1 MKKKKRT
8 SRFSKKVIV
17 VCLISI
23 WIYVIINA
31 VILAVSGSGMPDA
44 LTYGF
49 FSVFGVQFW
58 VLSKIKRA
66 EIKQPNNDIDVQKL
80 NDEINAAIER
90 GE

>member
-1 MKKKKRT
+1 MKKT
-8 SRFSKKVIV
+8 RFSKKVIV

-31 VILAVSGSGMPDA
+31 VVLSVSGSGLPDA
-44 LTYGF
+44 VTYGF
-49 FSVFGVQFW
+49 FSVFGIQFW

-66 EIKQPNNDIDVQKL
+66 EINQSKNDDIDVQKL
-80 NDEINAAIER
+80 NEEIDAAIER

>member
-1 MKKKKRT
+1 MKKT
-8 SRFSKKVIV
+8 RFSKKVIV

-31 VILAVSGSGMPDA
+31 VVLPMAGVALPDA

-49 FSVFGVQFW
+49 FSVFGIQFW

-66 EIKQPNNDIDVQKL
+66 EINQPGNDNIDIQKL
-80 NDEINAAIER
+80 NEEIESAIER

>member
-1 MKKKKRT
+1 MKKT
-8 SRFSKKVIV
+8 RFSKKVIV

-31 VILAVSGSGMPDA
+31 VILPMSGSGLPDA
-44 LTYGF
+44 VTYGF
-49 FSVFGVQFW
+49 FSVFGIQFW

-66 EIKQPNNDIDVQKL
+66 EINQPESEDIDIQKL
-80 NDEINAAIER
+80 NEEINAAIER

>member
-1 MKKKKRT
+1 MKKKKS

-23 WIYVIINA
+23 WSYVIINA
-31 VILAVSGSGMPDA
+31 VILSISGSGMPDA

-66 EIKQPNNDIDVQKL
+66 EINQPGNNDIDIQKL

>member
-1 MKKKKRT
+1 MKKT
-8 SRFSKKVIV
+8 RFSKKVIV

-31 VILAVSGSGMPDA
+31 IVLSLSGSGLPDA

-49 FSVFGVQFW
+49 FSVFGIQFW

-66 EIKQPNNDIDVQKL
+66 EINQPKSEDIDIQKL
-80 NDEINAAIER
+80 NEEINAAIER

>member
-1 MKKKKRT
+1 MKKT
-8 SRFSKKVIV
+8 RFSKKVIV

-31 VILAVSGSGMPDA
+31 VIIPMSGSGLPDA
-44 LTYGF
+44 VTYGF
-49 FSVFGVQFW
+49 FSVFGIQFW

-66 EIKQPNNDIDVQKL
+66 EINQPKSEDIDIQKL
-80 NDEINAAIER
+80 NEEINAAIER